1 MKDFRIL
8 SHFLDPKKPLFWLFS
23 VTASSLLGTICI
35 FFDWNFW
42 PVAFYWLIAFSLLSF
57 ISPLWLLGGLLFIRM
72 SLDHISQY
80 SAVSFG
86 EHVTLSL
93 SQLLGMYVLI
103 MGIATCFR
111 YRESVARFP
120 LFPSFLLLI
129 AYGVFSI
136 TWSLFPLISLQEIAR
151 LISLFSIA
159 FLAYIAVKN
168 FRDLRVLFLLLI
180 VSSFIPV
187 LEAFRQWILGIGMSD
202 SSLDVARIYG
212 TFAHTNVLA
221 LYLYSLLVVLTLWY
235 TLYERRIYLN
245 GRIVAFGLYGSLSAL
260 LLFVTYTRVA
270 WIAAFL
276 FFLVLALSRA
286 KLLLVPLLFFPLIA
300 FLLIPL
306 VQERVLESF
315 QTNPDSSLV
324 WRADIWHDVTLKLA
338 FDHRVLFGTGLDT
351 FSRYAEDL
359 RGIRFGSTDSH
370 NDFVKFYVEGGLL
383 GLTVFFLFLFSLARQ
398 IYSLKTLPTA
408 YRGTIFFF
416 SLFAFTLVLS
426 SLTDNIYKDTPLLW
440 IFFIL
445 LGAFLALKKQLAQG
459 ESEGAVLS

>member
-1 MKDFRIL
+1 MQDFYTFSR
-8 SHFLDPKKPLFWLFS
+8 FFNPKKPFFWMFS
-23 VTASSLLGTICI
+23 LTASSLLGTLCI
-35 FFDWNFW
+35 FFDLNFW
-42 PVAFYWLIAFSLLSF
+42 PVALYWLIAFSLLAF

-80 SAVSFG
+80 SAISFG
-86 EHVTLSL
+86 EHLTLSL
-93 SQLLGMYVLI
+93 SQLLGMYLLV

-129 AYGVFSI
+129 VYGVFSS
-136 TWSLFPLISLQEIAR
+136 TWSLFPLVSLQEIAR
-151 LISLFSIA
+151 LISIFSIA

-168 FRDLRVLFLLLI
+168 FRDLRVIFLLLI
-180 VSSFIPV
+180 ASSVVPV
-187 LEAFRQWILGIGMSD
+187 LEAFRQWIFGIGIAD

-221 LYLYSLLVVLTLWY
+221 LYLYSLLVVLVLWY
-235 TLYERRIYLN
+235 TLYERRMYLN
-245 GRIVAFGLYGSLSAL
+245 RRIVVFGLYGSLSAL
-260 LLFVTYTRVA
+260 LLFATYTRVA

-276 FFLVLALSRA
+276 FFLVFALSRA
-286 KLLLVPLLFFPLIA
+286 KVLLIPLLFFPLIA
-300 FLLIPL
+300 FLLVPL

-351 FSRYAEDL
+351 FSQYAEDL

-370 NDFVKFYVEGGLL
+370 NDFVKFYVEGGLI

-398 IYSLKTLPTA
+398 IYSLRTLPHA
-408 YRGTIFFF
+408 YHSTIFFF
-416 SLFAFTLVLS
+416 SFFAFTLVLS

-445 LGAFLALKKQLAQG
+445 FGAFLALKREIAQG
-459 ESEGAVLS
+459 EGEGNPLV